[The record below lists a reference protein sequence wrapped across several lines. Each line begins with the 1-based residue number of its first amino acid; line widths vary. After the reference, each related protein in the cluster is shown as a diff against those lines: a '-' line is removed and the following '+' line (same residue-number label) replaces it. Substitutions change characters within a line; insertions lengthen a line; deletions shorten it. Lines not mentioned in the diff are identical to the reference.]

1 MKFYIFYNILTVNNK
16 DLKFFVDKTK
26 ITPMIDGMKTLCKT
40 LGGSNAYGLNTP
52 ESDIDY
58 RGVVCNTDP
67 ATILGLSRF
76 DVIQKQEKEDEVYY
90 EVRKFFELLKD
101 GNTGALEVLFNDKD
115 KFLEFTPEFDLIYSE
130 RMSFVDTDKMFKCLR
145 GYMQSEL
152 RLANGERTGQL
163 GGKRKAQLEKYGFSP
178 KNFVQLFRLAF
189 CGVTLFQDGYFPVN
203 VMKECPVLGAELF
216 KLKTQPFLFTK
227 EELNKNVAEAE
238 AKLVTAYETRKFNY
252 TFDMEKANKL
262 LTVIYLPHL
271 S

>member
-1 MKFYIFYNILTVNNK
+1 MEWKFYAKPLEAVTLTA
-16 DLKFFVDKTK
+16 
-26 ITPMIDGMKTLCKT
+26 
-40 LGGSNAYGLNTP
+40 STP
-52 ESDIDY
+52 ESDIDF

-101 GNTGALEVLFNDKD
+101 GNTGALEVLFCDRD
-115 KFLEFTPEFDLIYSE
+115 KFIEFAPEFEPVYAD

-227 EELNKNVAEAE
+227 EQLNKNVADAE
-238 AKLVTAYETRKFNY
+238 AKLVAAYETRKFNY
-252 TFDMEKANKL
+252 TFDTNKANKL
-262 LTVIYLPHL
+262 LTALYLPHL
-271 S
+271 K